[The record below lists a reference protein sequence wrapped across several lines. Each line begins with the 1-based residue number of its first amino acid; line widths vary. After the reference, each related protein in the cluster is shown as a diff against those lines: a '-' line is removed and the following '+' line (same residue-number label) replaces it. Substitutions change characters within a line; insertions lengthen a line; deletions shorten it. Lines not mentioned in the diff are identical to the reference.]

1 MRTSRQMAPRNCR
14 FEIHRDEFA
23 IFPSAISNASSAL
36 LELAMDWRLLL
47 GIAIGLAVGVI
58 SGLIGVGG
66 GIVMVPAL
74 IFAFGMDQKMAQ
86 GTSLAMLLPPTGIL
100 AFMRYYNEG
109 QADLKLGLVMP
120 VGVFIGGYFG
130 GHWAQQIPNAV
141 LRRAFAALLVVI
153 AVKLFREKE

>member
-1 MRTSRQMAPRNCR
+1 MARCYW
-14 FEIHRDEFA
+14 HLG
-23 IFPSAISNASSAL
+23 ASS
-36 LELAMDWRLLL
+36 MDWRIFGGIGL
-47 GIAIGLAVGVI
+47 GIAVGII

-74 IFAFGMDQKMAQ
+74 ILLFKMDQKLAQ

-109 QADLKLGLVMP
+109 QADLKLGLVMA

-141 LRRAFAALLVVI
+141 LRRVFATLLVVI
-153 AVKLFREKE
+153 AAKLFFEK